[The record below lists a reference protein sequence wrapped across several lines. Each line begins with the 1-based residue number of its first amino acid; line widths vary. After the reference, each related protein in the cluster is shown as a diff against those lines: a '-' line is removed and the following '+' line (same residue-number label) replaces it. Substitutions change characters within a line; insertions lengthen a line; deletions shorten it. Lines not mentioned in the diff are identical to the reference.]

1 MAGLLDMLFQ
11 GKAPAGLLGG
21 DGGGGG
27 LADTLSPGRARR
39 RQEDLRKQLIY
50 DRMLDTY
57 GLERDKYQLQK
68 NADQRA
74 QDEFNWRREREGVP
88 SGFVKTPSGLA
99 PIPGGPADPAYK
111 RLTQDR
117 RNTPAGYKFENPD
130 DPDSNLMPIPGGP
143 GEKIPAEVAARIG
156 LAKSFLGQLE
166 DYTDRAGAPQKGI
179 RARIKEGQATGALDG
194 PLAAFNI
201 GQAGELKRLISSGS
215 EALLRNL
222 TGAGM
227 GIAEASKYVKRYEP
241 EWNDSSETLLSKV
254 DQLERELISTIE
266 TVGKGRGVISPRP
279 TQAPSNDGWSVQRI
293 K

>member
-11 GKAPAGLLGG
+11 GNAPAGLLGG
-21 DGGGGG
+21 GGGGG

-68 NADQRA
+68 NADERA
-74 QDEFNWRREREGVP
+74 RDEFNWRRERDGVP
-88 SGFVKTPSGLA
+88 AGFMKTPTGLA
-99 PIPGGPADPAYK
+99 PIPGGPADPIYK
-111 RLTQDR
+111 RQTQDR

-130 DPDSNLMPIPGGP
+130 DPESRLMPIPGGP

-166 DYTDRAGAPQKGI
+166 DYKDRTGAVKPGI
-179 RARIKEGQATGALDG
+179 RSRINAGEVTGLIDG
-194 PLAAFNI
+194 PLGYANI
-201 GQAGELKRLISSGS
+201 GKAGELKRMISSGA

-227 GIAEASKYVKRYEP
+227 SYGEAKDYVQRYRP

-254 DQLERELISTIE
+254 DQLERELHATINE
-266 TVGKGRGVISPRP
+266 VGKGRGTS
-279 TQAPSNDGWSVQRI
+279 APQSGAPPSSDGWSVQRI

>member
-21 DGGGGG
+21 DGGGG

-99 PIPGGPADPAYK
+99 PIPGGPSDPSYK

-130 DPDSNLMPIPGGP
+130 DPDSPLMPIPGGP
-143 GEKIPAEVAARIG
+143 GEKIPSEVAARIG

-166 DYTDRAGAPQKGI
+166 QYKDREGKDRPGI
-179 RARIKEGQATGALDG
+179 RDRIKSGEATGLIDG
-194 PLAAFNI
+194 TAAWLNL
-201 GQAGELKRLISSGS
+201 GKPGELRRMIESGS

-227 GIAEASKYVKRYEP
+227 NLEEARKYVRRYEP
-241 EWNDSSETLLSKV
+241 EINDSSATLMSKV
-254 DQLERELISTIE
+254 DQLERELLSTISE
-266 TVGKGRGVISPRP
+266 VSKGRGG
-279 TQAPSNDGWSVQRI
+279 TGMKPSQKPSDGGWSVQRI
-293 K
+293 D

>member
-1 MAGLLDMLFQ
+1 MAGLLDVLSGGQ
-11 GKAPAGLLGG
+11 APAGLL
-21 DGGGGG
+21 DGF
-27 LADTLSPGRARR
+27 ADALSPGRSRR
-39 RQEDLRKQLIY
+39 RTEELRKLMAIKQLEQS
-50 DRMLDTY
+50 M
-57 GLERDKYQLQK
+57 GLEREKFGLQK
-68 NADQRA
+68 GANELA
-74 QDEFNWRREREGVP
+74 RERFDFERGRADVP
-88 SGFVKTPSGLA
+88 SGFMKTPGGLTYV
-99 PIPGGPADPAYK
+99 PGGPADPEYK
-111 RLTQDR
+111 RKTMDR
-117 RNTPAGYKFENPD
+117 RTTPAGYRWENPN
-130 DPDSNLMPIPGGP
+130 DPDSNLVPIPGGP

-179 RARIKEGQATGALDG
+179 RARIQEGQATGALDG

-241 EWNDSSETLLSKV
+241 EWNDSAATLLSKV
-254 DQLERELISTIE
+254 DQLERELVSTIE
-266 TVGKGRGVISPRP
+266 TVGKGRGVASPRP
-279 TQAPSNDGWSVQRI
+279 TQAPANDGWSVQRI